1 MNQLNQPQYS
11 YCLPQESVAVPL
23 SATAP
28 NPNYHIWHN
37 GQSTGWPIARPQA
50 PTLANKKPKRV
61 RTAFTTDQLMALEN
75 EFKQCRFLARP
86 RRLQLA
92 DILRINERTIKIW
105 FQNRRM
111 KQKKD
116 LAESQSS
123 SAESSEDNQ
132 SPILQYHVVIPS
144 YPAAGAVAPTS
155 SNVLPEQHQ
164 YSPNM
169 YWETQPVI
177 PPGNAP
183 AQQWQPAVQG
193 VPPQE
198 ASYPPAASVPPQLTE
213 HHQYSPYMNGET
225 RPIVP
230 LDNIPEQ
237 SLQQEVLAPLLLEAS
252 HNSAEQP
259 AQDVHNDHN
268 NFSWPQLELGDQ
280 LLLPL

>member
-23 SATAP
+23 SATVP

-132 SPILQYHVVIPS
+132 SPILKYHVVIPS
-144 YPAAGAVAPTS
+144 YPAAEAGVPTS

-183 AQQWQPAVQG
+183 AQQWQSSVQG
-193 VPPQE
+193 LPPQA
-198 ASYPPAASVPPQLTE
+198 ASYPPAASVPSQLTE
-213 HHQYSPYMNGET
+213 QHQYSPYMNGET
-225 RPIVP
+225 RPTVP

-252 HNSAEQP
+252 HNSIEQP